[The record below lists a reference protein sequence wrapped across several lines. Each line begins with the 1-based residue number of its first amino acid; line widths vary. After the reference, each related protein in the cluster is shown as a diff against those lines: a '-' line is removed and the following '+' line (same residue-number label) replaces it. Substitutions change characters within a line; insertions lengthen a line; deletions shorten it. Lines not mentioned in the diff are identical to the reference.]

1 VADVDGIWYYAWYDS
16 FHPLKGFK
24 LTRTGYIASVAFMDV
39 HVDGLTGFNWRLMLA
54 STAIP

>member
-1 VADVDGIWYYAWYDS
+1 VADVDGLWYYAWYDS
-16 FHPLKGFK
+16 YQAITNFM
-24 LTRTGYIASVAFMDV
+24 LTGTGYIASVAFMDV